1 MAQPSGPVRLRRF
14 RASRGLSREKFARL
28 LGISASMVTK
38 MERGESL
45 PSLTLAARIQRYTRD
60 WDEGPVAALEWLAVE
75 PAEAA

>member
-1 MAQPSGPVRLRRF
+1 
-14 RASRGLSREKFARL
+14 
-28 LGISASMVTK
+28 MVTK